1 MGIFSRFTD
10 IINANINALLDKAE
24 DPKKMIRLIIQEME
38 DTLVEVRAESA
49 RTIAEKKQ
57 LERKCRYLEEEAAS
71 WEAKAELAVRKGR
84 EDLAKAALLEKRQCL
99 QDKEVLERELAQL
112 DEALSRLTEEISAL
126 QKKLDETRARQEALL
141 MRHQTS
147 SNRIRVRE
155 KLVNDNRDKLWQ
167 RFERFEQ
174 KLDTLDA
181 TIEAQDIG
189 RARSLKDEFA
199 SLEAEDLLEEEL
211 AQLKQRVKGHD
222 KHSDSNK

>member
-1 MGIFSRFTD
+1 MSIFSRFTD
-10 IINANINALLDKAE
+10 IINANINALLEKAE

-57 LERKCRYLEEEAAS
+57 LERKCRYLEEEAQA

-84 EDLAKAALLEKRQCL
+84 EDLARAALLEKHQCL
-99 QDKEVLERELAQL
+99 QNKETLEKELAEL
-112 DEALSRLTEEISAL
+112 DDALSQLTNEISQL
-126 QKKLDETRARQEALL
+126 QKKLDETRTRQDALL
-141 MRHQTS
+141 MRHKTA
-147 SNRIRVRE
+147 SNRLQVRS
-155 KLVNDNRDKLWQ
+155 KLTHANRDKIWQ

-181 TIEAQDIG
+181 KIEAQELG
-189 RARSLKDEFA
+189 RSKSLKDEFA

-211 AQLKQRVKGHD
+211 AALRQKLKTKAEPG
-222 KHSDSNK
+222 NKQ